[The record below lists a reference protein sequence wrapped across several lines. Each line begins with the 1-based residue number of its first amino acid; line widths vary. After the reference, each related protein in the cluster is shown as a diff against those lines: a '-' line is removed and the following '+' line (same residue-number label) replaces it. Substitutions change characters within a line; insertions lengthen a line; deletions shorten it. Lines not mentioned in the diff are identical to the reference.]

1 MKLQSS
7 FVDLSLSCFW
17 YGNCT
22 MIVGTAQ
29 GHYLQYCNMPTGT
42 CVSASAVGMNN
53 YAAPVQVLA
62 AGQKNGWWL
71 VVSDLLYLPCFQ
83 PTPRFYFT
91 AMEKNLVVA

>member
-1 MKLQSS
+1 
-7 FVDLSLSCFW
+7 
-17 YGNCT
+17 

-29 GHYLQYCNMPTGT
+29 GQYLQYCNMPKYFGA
-42 CVSASAVGMNN
+42 CVSVLAIGMNN

-62 AGQKNGWWL
+62 ASQKNGLWL

-83 PTPRFYFT
+83 PTPRFCFT

>member
-1 MKLQSS
+1 
-7 FVDLSLSCFW
+7 
-17 YGNCT
+17 

-29 GHYLQYCNMPTGT
+29 GQYLQYCNMPKYFGA
-42 CVSASAVGMNN
+42 CVSVLAIGMNN

-62 AGQKNGWWL
+62 ASQKNGWWL

-83 PTPRFYFT
+83 PTPRFCFI